1 MKKLRVA
8 LLGAGFMGR
17 AHSNAYRQAPFFFS
31 LPYEL
36 EMAVLCARDRARLD
50 AAAAQ
55 WGWREVATDW
65 RTVIARP
72 DIDIVD
78 IALPNA
84 HHAEIA
90 IAAAE
95 AGKIVF
101 VEKPL
106 AATLPDAERMTR
118 AAARVPNG
126 VWFNYRQAPA
136 VQLAR
141 KMITEG
147 RVGRVFHFR
156 AQYLQE
162 WGNDPNRAAS
172 WKTDKAVAGGG
183 VALDL
188 MSHSLDAALW
198 LNGPIAEVHALH
210 ATFAAGRD
218 VDDAA
223 AAAVRFANGSIG
235 TLEASRYATGYRNR
249 NFFEI
254 QGSNG
259 MLRFDLED
267 FNALFFAD
275 HAEPG
280 IRRLIAPTEFWKPGH
295 PAGYEHTFIATLHE
309 FLNALQKG
317 EQLSPGFADA
327 LEVQRILD
335 RITPGG
341 GG

>member
-1 MKKLRVA
+1 MSKLRVA

-17 AHSNAYRQAPFFFS
+17 AHSIAYRQAPFFFE

-36 EMAVLCARDRARLD
+36 EMAVLCGRDRVKLES
-50 AAAAQ
+50 AAAQ

-65 RTVIARP
+65 RAVVERS
-72 DIDIVD
+72 DIDLVD

-84 HHAEIA
+84 QHAEIA
-90 IAAAE
+90 IAAAQ
-95 AGKIVF
+95 AGKVVL

-106 AATLPDAERMTR
+106 ATTVADAERVVA

-126 VWFNYRQAPA
+126 VWFNYRQVPA

-141 KMITEG
+141 KMMDEG
-147 RVGRVFHFR
+147 RLGQVFHFR

-162 WGNDPNRAAS
+162 WGNDPSRPAS
-172 WKTDKAVAGGG
+172 WKTDRTLAGGG

-188 MSHSLDAALW
+188 MSHSIDAALW
-198 LNGPIAEVHALH
+198 LNGPIDEVRALR
-210 ATFAAGRD
+210 ATFAAGRN
-218 VDDAA
+218 VEDAA

-254 QGSNG
+254 QGSKG

-267 FNALFFAD
+267 FNTLSYAD
-275 HAEPG
+275 SDGSG

-295 PAGYEHTFIATLHE
+295 PAGYEHTFIATLRQ
-309 FLNALQKG
+309 FLVALQKG
-317 EQLSPGFADA
+317 NLLSPSFQDGLAA
-327 LEVQRILD
+327 QRVLD
-335 RITPGG
+335 RIIPGDPS
-341 GG
+341 

>member
-1 MKKLRVA
+1 MNKLRVA

-17 AHSNAYRQAPFFFS
+17 AHSNAYRQAPFFFK

-36 EMAVLCARDRARLD
+36 EMAVLCGRDLAKLQ

-55 WGWREVATDW
+55 WGWREVSTDW
-65 RTVIARP
+65 RAVIARP

-84 HHAEIA
+84 RHAEIA
-90 IAAAE
+90 IAAAQ
-95 AGKIVF
+95 AGKIVL

-106 AATLPDAERMTR
+106 AVSLADAERMVLT
-118 AAARVPNG
+118 AAGVPNG

-141 KMITEG
+141 KMIDEG
-147 RVGRVFHFR
+147 LVGRVYHFR

-162 WGNDPNRAAS
+162 WGIDSSRPAS
-172 WKTDKAVAGGG
+172 WKTDRAIAGGG

-188 MSHSLDAALW
+188 MSHSIDAALW
-198 LNGPIAEVHALH
+198 LNGPIAEIRSLH
-210 ATFAAGRD
+210 ATFAPGRD

-254 QGSNG
+254 QGSKG

-267 FNALFFAD
+267 FNALTY
-275 HAEPG
+275 AESDGSG
-280 IRRLIAPTEFWKPGH
+280 IRRRIAPTEFWKPGH
-295 PAGYEHTFIATLHE
+295 PAGYEHTFIATLRQ
-309 FLNALQKG
+309 FLIALKKG
-317 EQLSPGFADA
+317 DPLSPGFGDG
-327 LEVQRILD
+327 LEAQRVLD
-335 RITPGG
+335 RIIPGDAS
-341 GG
+341 